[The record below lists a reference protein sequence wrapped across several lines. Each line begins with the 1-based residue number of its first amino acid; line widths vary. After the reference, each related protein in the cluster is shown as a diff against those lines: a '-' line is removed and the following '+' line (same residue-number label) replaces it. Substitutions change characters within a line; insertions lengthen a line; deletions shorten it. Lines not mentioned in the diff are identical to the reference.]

1 MSSRARS
8 FLLGSLVGVF
18 LAASMFSVGLAL
30 GFNLDMLGES
40 LVADRGVVPPLTEIT
55 TPPEPVETTP
65 LSPEEKEVLF
75 VPFWE
80 AWDIVQENYVDQ
92 PLDNVELM
100 RGAIRGMVDS
110 IGDQHTSY
118 MDPTEFR
125 QASAPLEGYEGI
137 GAWVDTDAEYLTIIA
152 PIPGSPAEE
161 VGLLPGDEVIA
172 VDGEDMTGIDGNL
185 VVQRVLGPAGTNVH
199 LTVRREGT
207 SELLEFDIVRARIII
222 PSVEGEMLD
231 GDIAYL
237 RIFTFGDETTR
248 DLRDTLD
255 LLLAEEPVGL
265 ILDLRNNGGGF
276 LDTAIEVSSEFIAE
290 GVIVTERFGDGRE
303 QIFEARKGGQATDVP
318 LVVLINGGSASAS
331 EIVAGAI
338 QDHDRGTLIGETSF
352 GKGSVQQWIPLT
364 NEEGAVRVTTARWY
378 TPDDRLI
385 HELGLVPDIE
395 IELTMED
402 FEAQEDPQLEAA
414 IDVLRGD
421 AVEPIIVD

>member
-1 MSSRARS
+1 
-8 FLLGSLVGVF
+8 
-18 LAASMFSVGLAL
+18 
-30 GFNLDMLGES
+30 
-40 LVADRGVVPPLTEIT
+40 
-55 TPPEPVETTP
+55 
-65 LSPEEKEVLF
+65 
-75 VPFWE
+75 
-80 AWDIVQENYVDQ
+80 
-92 PLDNVELM
+92 
-100 RGAIRGMVDS
+100 
-110 IGDQHTSY
+110 